1 LKKKSIKDIAQD
13 LGLSKTTV
21 SFVLNDKGDEKNIST
36 KTQKR
41 ILDYVREVNY
51 QPNQIAKSLKKG
63 KTNTIG
69 YLVPDIS
76 NTFFAKI
83 GRLIEDILWEK
94 GYHLI
99 IGSTDEDKEKE
110 TDLLNMFVNRQVDAL
125 IVASCFIKGDT
136 IKSLLAQDFPLVFF
150 DREDPDVKANYILV
164 ENKNSMKNAVQKAID
179 SGANKIGLL
188 SLTPD
193 VYSLKNRI
201 EGYKLALSDNN
212 IPIENNL
219 IRVIENNQKLKEHT
233 EVELRY
239 LIEANVDTIV
249 FTNNQITVIA
259 IWLMNVYF
267 KDKVNDIKFVS
278 FDNVDLFDYSSPKVI
293 SVAQPI
299 EKIAMYSTEIIKEVL
314 RSKKS
319 ENRRIELSPKLI
331 ERK

>member
-21 SFVLNDKGDEKNIST
+21 SFVLNNKGDEKNISK
-36 KTQKR
+36 KTQKK
-41 ILDYVREVNY
+41 ILDYVKEVDY

-76 NTFFAKI
+76 NPFFAKI
-83 GRLIEDILWEK
+83 GRLLEDHFWEK
-94 GYHLI
+94 GYHLL
-99 IGSTDEDKEKE
+99 IGSTDENKDKE
-110 TDLLNMFVNRQVDAL
+110 TQVLNMFVNRQVDAL
-125 IVASCFIKGDT
+125 IVASCFIQSDA
-136 IKSLLAQDFPLVFF
+136 IKSLLSQDFPLVFF
-150 DREDPDVKANYILV
+150 DREDPEIEANYILV
-164 ENKNSMKNAVQKAID
+164 ENKISMKNAVESAID
-179 SGANKIGLL
+179 SKSQKLGLI

-201 EGYKLALSDNN
+201 EGYKMALTNNKIDFDKELIRIVDNN
-212 IPIENNL
+212 NL
-219 IRVIENNQKLKEHT
+219 KKGTEKELKF
-233 EVELRY
+233 
-239 LIEANVDTIV
+239 LIESGVDTVV
-249 FTNNQITVIA
+249 FTNNQIAVIA
-259 IWLMNVYF
+259 IWLMNTYY

-278 FDNVDLFDYSSPKVI
+278 FDNVDLFDYSMPKVI

-299 EKIAMYSTEIIKEVL
+299 EKIAMHTTDIIEEIL

-319 ENRRIELSPKLI
+319 ENKRIELTPKLI

>member
-1 LKKKSIKDIAQD
+1 MKKKSIKDIAQD

-21 SFVLNDKGDEKNIST
+21 SFVLNNKGDEKNIST

-41 ILDYVREVNY
+41 VLDYIREVNY

-76 NTFFAKI
+76 NPFFAKI
-83 GRLIEDILWEK
+83 GRLLEDHFWEK

-110 TDLLNMFVNRQVDAL
+110 EQVLNMFVNRQVDAL

-136 IKSLLAQDFPLVFF
+136 IKSLLAQGFPLVLF
-150 DREDPDVKANYILV
+150 DREDPDIEANYILV
-164 ENKNSMKNAVQKAID
+164 ENKISMKNAIEKTIQTGSK
-179 SGANKIGLL
+179 KLGLIT
-188 SLTPD
+188 LTPD

-201 EGYKLALSDNN
+201 EGYKMALSDNH
-212 IPIENNL
+212 IEFDNDL
-219 IRVIENNQKLKEHT
+219 IRIVDNNDLKPGT
-233 EVELRY
+233 ERELRK
-239 LIEANVDTIV
+239 LIESGVDTIV
-249 FTNNQITVIA
+249 FTNNQIAVIA
-259 IWLMNVYF
+259 IWLMNTHY
-267 KDKVNDIKFVS
+267 KNKVNDIKFVS
-278 FDNVDLFDYSSPKVI
+278 FDNVDLFDYSLPKVI

-299 EKIAMYSTEIIKEVL
+299 EKIAMYSTQIVEEIL
-314 RSKKS
+314 NSKKS
-319 ENRRIELSPKLI
+319 ENKRIELTPKLI